1 MHNLF
6 QQTTQQ
12 KFSKH
17 NIHSKKEPI
26 REVLSTEP
34 LPLTIKYSKM
44 EGKRNLPQHTSDAYV
59 TSTEGAF
66 LCFL

>member
-17 NIHSKKEPI
+17 NIHSKKESI
-26 REVLSTEP
+26 REELSTEP
-34 LPLTIKYSKM
+34 LLLTIKYSKM
-44 EGKRNLPQHTSDAYV
+44 EGK
-59 TSTEGAF
+59 
-66 LCFL
+66 